1 MLDNHP
7 VNFYFGLSFN
17 GDDAAFQEA
26 SGISRELTT
35 EEVSSGGE
43 NRFKYKLPNAVTH
56 QNLVLKRAMAT
67 SGSALLKWCVSS
79 IDGGL
84 INPIKKHDISLS
96 LLNPLGV
103 VCKKWTFIDAY
114 PVKFSISDLKSQESG
129 LVIET
134 IEFAYSYFT
143 IGNPGSIQS
152 LFK

>member
-7 VNFYFGLSFN
+7 VSFYFELSFN

-26 SGISRELTT
+26 SGISKELTT

-79 IDGGL
+79 IDG
-84 INPIKKHDISLS
+84 D
-96 LLNPLGV
+96 
-103 VCKKWTFIDAY
+103 
-114 PVKFSISDLKSQESG
+114 
-129 LVIET
+129 
-134 IEFAYSYFT
+134 
-143 IGNPGSIQS
+143 
-152 LFK
+152 